1 MSETYSHSRLSSF
14 ETCPRKFQ
22 YRYLW
27 KLPAESESIE
37 AFVGKRVHEVLERLH
52 RVVDRGRLPSLPRV
66 IERYHQLFD
75 DAYDSR
81 VVRIVREGMT
91 TDFYREVGENCLAN
105 YYHDHYPFDGDETLA
120 LEEHVRFSLD
130 REGRYRMQGF
140 VDRIARAKD
149 GAIEIQDYKTS
160 ARVPSRT
167 QIAEDRQLALYQI
180 AIQQGKLGARFG
192 ADRPVRLVWH
202 FLRQGKTLVSTR
214 APVQLARLA
223 EQTQRLI
230 DRIRG
235 ATDFPARPGPLCGW
249 CEYRRGCD
257 ASAAFAGAPHAQPLA
272 EMPAGAVARAT
283 KPPRSRRPAAD
294 RDQLAFRFG
303 S

>member
-52 RVVDRGRLPSLPRV
+52 RATGRGRLPSLPKV
-66 IERYHQLFD
+66 IERYHQIFD

-91 TDFYREVGENCLAN
+91 TDFYRELGENCLAN

-130 REGRYRMQGF
+130 REGRYPMQGF
-140 VDRIARAKD
+140 VDRIARARD

-160 ARVPSRT
+160 ARLPSRS
-167 QIAEDRQLALYQI
+167 QLAEDRQLALYQI
-180 AIQQGKLGARFG
+180 GLGSRFG
-192 ADRPVRLVWH
+192 PDRPVRLVWH
-202 FLRQGKTLVSTR
+202 FLRQGRTLISTR
-214 APVQLARLA
+214 APQQLARLA
-223 EQTQRLI
+223 EETRRLI

-235 ATDFPARPGPLCGW
+235 ATEYPARPGPLCGW

-257 ASAAFAGAPHAQPLA
+257 ASAAFSGSPYAQPLA
-272 EMPAGAVARAT
+272 EAPPAAASVARA
-283 KPPRSRRPAAD
+283 PRRSRARRPAAD
-294 RDQLAFRFG
+294 SRDQLAFRFQ